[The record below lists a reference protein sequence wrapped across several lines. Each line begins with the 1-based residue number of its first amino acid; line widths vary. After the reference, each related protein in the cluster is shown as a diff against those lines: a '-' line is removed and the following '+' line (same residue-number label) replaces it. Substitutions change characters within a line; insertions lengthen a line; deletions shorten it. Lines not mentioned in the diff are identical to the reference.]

1 MLDDFF
7 VRALL
12 VGIGMALVTG
22 PLGCFVVWRRLS
34 FFGDTLAHSA
44 LLGVTLSYTTEINM
58 ALSVFVISSIVAL
71 ILLKLQKKTNL
82 PADALL
88 GLLAHSSLAIGLVVI
103 GLLATIRFDLM
114 GLLFGDI
121 LAVNVNDIAVVW
133 IGGAIIL
140 MVLKIIWKPLFA
152 STVNYELAEAE
163 GMNPEKY
170 NAIFTILLAAIIAIS
185 IKMVGL
191 LLITGMLIIPA
202 AMARNLSDNPN
213 QMVIFSIIGGLLSVI
228 IGLFASL
235 EINTPSG
242 PSIITSG
249 LILFIFCLLYTS
261 PSPRDRQKSRMPSSA

>member
-7 VRALL
+7 IRALL
-12 VGIGMALVTG
+12 VGIGMAIVTG

-44 LLGVTLSYTTEINM
+44 LLGITLSYTTEINM
-58 ALSVFVISSIVAL
+58 ALSVFVTSSIVAL
-71 ILLKLQKKTNL
+71 ILLKLQKTTNL
-82 PADALL
+82 PSDALL

-121 LAVNVNDIAVVW
+121 LAVNVNDIILVW

-140 MVLKIIWKPLFA
+140 IVLKIIWKPLFA

-163 GMNPEKY
+163 GLNPDRAK
-170 NAIFTILLAAIIAIS
+170 AIFTILMAAVIAIS

-202 AMARNLSDNPN
+202 AMARNISDSP
-213 QMVIFSIIGGLLSVI
+213 QKMVLFSVIGGLLSVI
-228 IGLFASL
+228 LGLFSSL
-235 EINTPSG
+235 EFNTASG
-242 PSIITSG
+242 PSIIMAA
-249 LILFIFCLLYTS
+249 LVLFILSLLNIKQS
-261 PSPRDRQKSRMPSSA
+261 IKLKN